1 MFEWIKKH
9 KVLLIFISISSL
21 VVVPLVIHILF
32 KIDVEN
38 SFFSAEWTAG
48 EFLGYYGS
56 VLSFVGTVVLGALA
70 LYQNNLSKMNP
81 KNMSRLYYHKNMSV
95 ICQNFQ

>member
-21 VVVPLVIHILF
+21 VGVPLVIHILF

-38 SFFSAEWTAG
+38 FFSQPNGRQAS
-48 EFLGYYGS
+48 FLDTM
-56 VLSFVGTVVLGALA
+56 VRFFLLLA
-70 LYQNNLSKMNP
+70 Q
-81 KNMSRLYYHKNMSV
+81 
-95 ICQNFQ
+95 